1 MTAGLEELKIMKQ
14 FWALT
19 TCFLII
25 SIVFA
30 ILIFIKW
37 QYTSLSFLI
46 IQNIFLG
53 SWFITQYY
61 QSYRML
67 RDYHYDYI
75 EKNKTQ
81 LREEE
86 IAQIHSRMRQV
97 RYFFMY
103 ICQNILMQVFLQIA
117 VAFDGG
123 ATFKEYNP
131 TALLYDLMLMSVQIS
146 NIIMCYG
153 ISLSIRKAYNEV
165 IKSKNL
171 QSIQEQKEVN
181 SISSIINDDL
191 LEDEGEEQAC
201 KETFLDS

>member
-1 MTAGLEELKIMKQ
+1 
-14 FWALT
+14 
-19 TCFLII
+19 
-25 SIVFA
+25 
-30 ILIFIKW
+30 
-37 QYTSLSFLI
+37 
-46 IQNIFLG
+46 
-53 SWFITQYY
+53 
-61 QSYRML
+61 
-67 RDYHYDYI
+67 
-75 EKNKTQ
+75 
-81 LREEE
+81 
-86 IAQIHSRMRQV
+86 
-97 RYFFMY
+97 MY

-171 QSIQEQKEVN
+171 KSIQEQKEVN

>member
-1 MTAGLEELKIMKQ
+1 MKHL
-14 FWALT
+14 WTLT

-25 SIVFA
+25 SIIFA

-75 EKNKTQ
+75 EQNKTQ

-97 RYFFMY
+97 KYFFMY
-103 ICQNILMQVFLQIA
+103 ICQNILMQVFLRTS
-117 VAFDGG
+117 VAIDGG
-123 ATFKEYNP
+123 MTFKKEYTS
-131 TALLYDLMLMSVQIS
+131 TALFYDLMLLSMQIS

-153 ISLSIRKAYNEV
+153 VS
-165 IKSKNL
+165 
-171 QSIQEQKEVN
+171 
-181 SISSIINDDL
+181 
-191 LEDEGEEQAC
+191 
-201 KETFLDS
+201 